1 VNDATNDAF
10 RAIAGELRRYVG
22 RRVAD
27 PHAAEDIVQDVF
39 VRLVRR
45 LDQPAGRGPGG
56 EPPAG
61 EQLHAFAF
69 RAARNAVI
77 DHYRRR
83 EPGAELPAELVAA
96 PDPDAERAALA
107 PLCASFRAF
116 VHGLP
121 PHQRE
126 ALLLT
131 EYEGL
136 TQKELADRLGI
147 AVSTVKS
154 RVQRGRARLQQALL
168 ACCSFEFDGRGR
180 VVDWQRRGDG
190 CPDCG

>member
-1 VNDATNDAF
+1 MNETATNA
-10 RAIAGELRRYVG
+10 AWQQIAGELRHYVG

-39 VRLVRR
+39 LKLVRR
-45 LDQPAGRGPGG
+45 LGQPLEPGP
-56 EPPAG
+56 
-61 EQLHAFAF
+61 LHAFVF
-69 RAARNAVI
+69 RVARNAVV

-83 EPGAELPAELVAA
+83 RPGGELPDDLRDGLAE
-96 PDPDAERAALA
+96 DAERAAMA
-107 PLCASFRAF
+107 PLCTSFRSF

-121 PHQRE
+121 PEQRE

-136 TQKELADRLGI
+136 TQKQVADRLGV

-154 RVQRGRARLQQALL
+154 RVQRGRARLKQALL
-168 ACCSFEFDGRGR
+168 ACCSFEFDRRGQI
-180 VVDWQRRGDG
+180 VDWQRRGPGSCPG
-190 CPDCG
+190 CG